1 MKQRFSA
8 LDVRAMVT
16 ALRQRVVGLR
26 LQGIYDVNSKT
37 FLLKFTK
44 PEHKQLVLVESGIRL
59 HTTEYTRDKSVV
71 PSGFC
76 MKLRKHLRARR
87 LTAVRQLGMDRV
99 VDFEFAVAAGPQA
112 EGSYHIICE
121 FYASGNIILTDHEH
135 RILALL
141 RVVHLEDESFAV
153 GRTYAMKESR
163 DIEPVGRDE
172 LLRCLR
178 GAGPKD
184 TLKRALA
191 SLGAYGPSLSEHVIL
206 RAQLSPSL
214 RVSQALAVGGDGSE
228 QQSARV
234 DALLEAYAEAFDI
247 VQQLGQNIC
256 PGFITCQP
264 GSTDSAEE
272 QLFDE
277 FAPWLFEQY
286 KQRSSYREY
295 ASFADAADVFFSNIE
310 AQKLKVKAQQ
320 QEQAAERKLD
330 AIKAEHHGRVAALE
344 RAHQKTEEQ
353 ARRIEMNLEFV
364 DQAITVIRQAVAAGM
379 DWEELAE
386 LVRDQQD
393 QGNPVAERI
402 AKLNLAA
409 NQITLSLDDPIENSS
424 DNDSDSDEETSGL
437 GRGPLSVDVDIF
449 ESAFA
454 NAQRYYTS
462 RRQAG
467 IKHAKTLAVSS
478 QALQSAEQKIRTDLR
493 ATKITS
499 TVTQQRKPLWFEKF
513 AWFISSDGYLVLA
526 GHDMHQNELLVKRY
540 LRAGDAYVHADLHG
554 AASVVVKNRS
564 ASSPIPPST
573 LFQAGIMSVCQSRA
587 WDAKIVTSAWWVE
600 AHQVSKTAPTGEYL
614 TTGSFMIRGKKNFL
628 PPTQLVYG
636 FGFLFRLAD
645 DESIARHAAA
655 RQQRLALVQ
664 EGLRAAS
671 EVARE
676 NADSGDD
683 DDASAS
689 AAAAAIEQM
698 DFAAARKKYNLEEVE
713 KAAAPVQEDEEEKGN
728 VSKSVSAE
736 SKRNMTAKERR
747 DQRKQRKDAA
757 ASTAA
762 EGAAEAEAKGKKL
775 SKQEQ
780 RRLDEE
786 AKYVKTESQKQKQ
799 KQQPQKRGKKGKLR
813 KMKEKYADQDD
824 EDRELRMAI
833 LGTSGKNVGDVLEKQ
848 SAPAAENLALV
859 HGQEDDEV
867 ESSDLQREEPQ
878 IEQQQQQQKTE
889 HVAAGAGNG
898 QDDDDDDRDADAE
911 AATAAEH
918 MDVLDTLT
926 GTPLPGDNISS
937 AIPVCAPYAALSSC
951 KYRVKLVPGSMKK
964 GKACKMAVTVML
976 AAADNSKPR
985 SVHSSDAAEAER
997 LELQMILA
1005 NREKEL
1011 MKAVPEPEMIAQ
1023 MLGKVKVTAPNMES
1037 LRQKTK
1043 AAAKSRAKSKT
1054 TGND

>member
-26 LQGIYDVNSKT
+26 LQGIYDVNAKT
-37 FLLKFTK
+37 FLFKFTK
-44 PEHKQLVLVESGIRL
+44 PECKQLVLVESGIRL

-87 LTAVRQLGMDRV
+87 LTAVRQVGMDRV

-121 FYASGNIILTDHEH
+121 FYASGNIILTDHEY
-135 RILALL
+135 RILALV

-153 GRTYAMKESR
+153 GKTYALKESR
-163 DIEPVGRDE
+163 DIEPVDRDQ
-172 LLRCLR
+172 LMQCLR
-178 GAGPKD
+178 AAGPKD
-184 TLKRALA
+184 TLKRTLA
-191 SLGAYGPSLSEHVIL
+191 TLGAYGPSLAEHVIL
-206 RAQLSPSL
+206 RAQLGPSK
-214 RVSQALAVGGDGSE
+214 RVSQALDLANEHSP
-228 QQSARV
+228 QI
-234 DALLEAYAEAFDI
+234 DALLAAYADAFDI
-247 VQQLGQNIC
+247 VKRLGQEIC
-256 PGFITCQP
+256 PGYITCQP
-264 GSTDSAEE
+264 GSDSSD

-277 FAPWLFEQY
+277 FGPWLFDQY
-286 KQRSSYREY
+286 QQKPYKESP
-295 ASFADAADVFFSNIE
+295 SFADAADVFFSNIE
-310 AQKLKVKAQQ
+310 AQKLKVRAHQ

-330 AIKAEHHGRVAALE
+330 AIKAEHEGRVVALE
-344 RAHQKTEEQ
+344 QARHKTEEQ

-364 DQAITVIRQAVAAGM
+364 DQAITIIRQAVAAGM
-379 DWEELAE
+379 DWEELGE

-402 AKLNLAA
+402 TRLNLAA
-409 NQITLSLDDPIENSS
+409 NQITLTLDYPADSQSET
-424 DNDSDSDEETSGL
+424 DSDSDDDDHDI

-478 QALQSAEQKIRTDLR
+478 QALQSAEQKIKTDLR
-493 ATKITS
+493 AIKITS
-499 TVTQQRKPLWFEKF
+499 AVTQQRKPLWFEKF
-513 AWFISSDGYLVLA
+513 SWFISSDGYLVLA

-564 ASSPIPPST
+564 SSSSPLPPST

-600 AHQVSKTAPTGEYL
+600 AHQVSKTAPTGEFL

-645 DESIARHAAA
+645 DESIARHSAA
-655 RQQRLALVQ
+655 RQQRLALM
-664 EGLRAAS
+664 EESLLAAGT
-671 EVARE
+671 
-676 NADSGDD
+676 ADAKDDIGDD
-683 DDASAS
+683 ADAAEAIVGGSAP
-689 AAAAAIEQM
+689 AEEM
-698 DFAAARKKYNLEEVE
+698 DFSAARKKYNLEEVE
-713 KAAAPVQEDEEEKGN
+713 LATAEPEQEP
-728 VSKSVSAE
+728 VSKPARGE
-736 SKRNMTAKERR
+736 SKRNISAKERR
-747 DQRKQRKDAA
+747 DQRKQKSGAA
-757 ASTAA
+757 ATA
-762 EGAAEAEAKGKKL
+762 GSDGKAKL

-786 AKYVKTESQKQKQ
+786 AKYEKANNQ
-799 KQQPQKRGKKGKLR
+799 KQQQQQQQQQQKRGKKGKLR

-833 LGTSGKNVGDVLEKQ
+833 LGTSGKNVNDVLQKKAMTPAETL
-848 SAPAAENLALV
+848 APADDHDDDHNENIKSEAEDAHQQPALSA
-859 HGQEDDEV
+859 DANTTDEKPAV
-867 ESSDLQREEPQ
+867 
-878 IEQQQQQQKTE
+878 T
-889 HVAAGAGNG
+889 VAANDDNG
-898 QDDDDDDRDADAE
+898 DHDAEDGDAEAE
-911 AATAAEH
+911 AATSAEH
-918 MDVLDTLT
+918 MDVLDMLT
-926 GTPLPGDNISS
+926 GTPLPGDNLSS
-937 AIPVCAPYAALSSC
+937 AIPMCAPYSALSSC

-976 AAADNSKPR
+976 AAADGNKPR

-997 LELQMILA
+997 LELQNILA

-1011 MKAVPEPEMIAQ
+1011 MKVVPEPEMIAQ

-1037 LRQKTK
+1037 LRQKSK
-1043 AAAKSRAKSKT
+1043 AAAKSRAKSKEQQ
-1054 TGND
+1054 